1 MDSDLRKGARKRSDL
16 VILLLVVVVIE
27 IFSNIGNSENDVV
40 TRVVRTYRNAI
51 TNSRRN
57 VLMAREEEVQMR
69 VET

>member
-1 MDSDLRKGARKRSDL
+1 MDSDLRKGARRRSDL
-16 VILLLVVVVIE
+16 VILLLLVVAIE

>member
-1 MDSDLRKGARKRSDL
+1 MDSDLRKGARRRSDL
-16 VILLLVVVVIE
+16 VILLLLVVAIE
-27 IFSNIGNSENDVV
+27 IFSNIGNSENNVV

>member
-1 MDSDLRKGARKRSDL
+1 MDSDLRKGARRRSDL
-16 VILLLVVVVIE
+16 VILLLLVVVIE